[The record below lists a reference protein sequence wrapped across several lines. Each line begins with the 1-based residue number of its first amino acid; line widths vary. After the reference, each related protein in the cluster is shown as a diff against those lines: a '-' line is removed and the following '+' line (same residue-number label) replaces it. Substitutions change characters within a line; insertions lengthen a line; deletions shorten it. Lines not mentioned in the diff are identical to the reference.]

1 MNMIVGNGTNS
12 SSSHT
17 SGVLPSSSHLHSRP
31 PPPAHVTQLTSS
43 PSLGQTQHVVQLH
56 PPPAPQG
63 RESYALQAPQER
75 EGYAPSATQ
84 ERESYPPPTQQG
96 RDQYTPHG
104 RDSSYVPQGREP
116 SYSQQGRE
124 PSYSQQGREPS
135 YSQQGREPTYS
146 QQSREPSYSQQVRE
160 PSYPQQG
167 REPSYAPQVRD
178 QSYASHGREPTYSR
192 HVQMSPHRPT
202 SRSRGHS
209 SRMNIS
215 HYPSSLPLMSPS
227 PAHQLL
233 SNNVNSPSL
242 IPQNIPQSFLPQL
255 PLNISP
261 APRSPQLRVGSPA
274 PSDNVILHPHAF
286 KKLTRPSTGI
296 DDE

>member
-1 MNMIVGNGTNS
+1 MIVGNGTNN
-12 SSSHT
+12 SSSH
-17 SGVLPSSSHLHSRP
+17 SSVVLPSSSHLHSR

-43 PSLGQTQHVVQLH
+43 PSLGQNQHVVQLH
-56 PPPAPQG
+56 PPPAQQG
-63 RESYALQAPQER
+63 RESYALPGLQER
-75 EGYAPSATQ
+75 EAYAIPVTQ
-84 ERESYPPPTQQG
+84 GREPYPTPAQQG
-96 RDQYTPHG
+96 RDQYTAQSLHA
-104 RDSSYVPQGREP
+104 RDSAYVHQGSRD
-116 SYSQQGRE
+116 
-124 PSYSQQGREPS
+124 
-135 YSQQGREPTYS
+135 PTY
-146 QQSREPSYSQQVRE
+146 PT
-160 PSYPQQG
+160 
-167 REPSYAPQVRD
+167 
-178 QSYASHGREPTYSR
+178 HCREPTYSR
-192 HVQMSPHRPT
+192 HVPMSPHRPT

-255 PLNISP
+255 PLHISP
-261 APRSPQLRVGSPA
+261 APRSPQLRVGSPD

-286 KKLTRPSTGI
+286 KKLTRPSTRV